1 MSELARKIADRIERE
16 GPIPF
21 SLFMEMALYDEEH
34 GYYRGDPFGK
44 DGDFFTASQLQ
55 PVFGAYVRRLC
66 ERLVPRFKSFVDI
79 GAGREELR
87 ASFGGMDY
95 RAVQRGQTIP
105 ETKTSVL
112 FSNELI
118 DALPVNLYE
127 DGELLRVSC
136 EGSRFRW
143 HPHAPRAGV
152 KEVRPAVRAHLEEAW
167 QSMERGCYVIVDYG
181 YRGLEAGRF
190 ELGTLMSY
198 RRHVASEEVLQ
209 EPGERDITAHVDW
222 DQLIG
227 EANEAGWELE
237 SFGSLRASL
246 LTMGEEALASLNSL
260 GEMQFRTLFFSF
272 GESFEV
278 LVLRKS

>member
-1 MSELARKIADRIERE
+1 
-16 GPIPF
+16 
-21 SLFMEMALYDEEH
+21 MEMSLYEEKL

-44 DGDFFTASQLQ
+44 NGDFFTASQLQ

-66 ERLVPRFKSFVDI
+66 EQLLPRFESFVDI
-79 GAGREELR
+79 GAGREELQE
-87 ASFGGMDY
+87 SFGDLDY
-95 RAVQRGQTIP
+95 QAVQCGQAIP
-105 ETKTSVL
+105 KSKTSVL

-118 DALPVNLYE
+118 DALPVDLYE

-136 EGSRFRW
+136 EGSLFTW
-143 HPHAPRAGV
+143 HPHAPRARV

-181 YRGLEAGRF
+181 YRRHETGRLEQ
-190 ELGTLMSY
+190 GTLMSY

-209 EPGERDITAHVDW
+209 EPGQRDITAHVDW
-222 DQLIG
+222 DQLIE
-227 EANEAGWELE
+227 EANGAGWKME
-237 SFGSLRASL
+237 SFGSMRASL
-246 LTMGEEALASLNSL
+246 LGLGEEALASLHSL
-260 GEMQFRTLFFSF
+260 GQMQFRTLFFAL